1 MLLSFFIVCFIPCWF
16 LPWIFFHFIC
26 AEVISC
32 TAVFWLCTRWCS
44 FRIWYF
50 SLMASATPLLPL
62 RAQSD
67 NPDIWR
73 VSIRFLGDSEVP
85 PSVISHGTI
94 EASPASSLHDLAQGI
109 EHEGCLTSAVHGIQ
123 ITAYKCTYI
132 LLYDSTASGR

>member
-1 MLLSFFIVCFIPCWF
+1 
-16 LPWIFFHFIC
+16 
-26 AEVISC
+26 
-32 TAVFWLCTRWCS
+32 
-44 FRIWYF
+44 
-50 SLMASATPLLPL
+50 MASATPLLPL

-94 EASPASSLHDLAQGI
+94 EASPASSLRDLAQGI